1 VPVELDRVGD
11 ELADGPFGRNDL
23 GWLSRHAAHGIP

>member
-11 ELADGPFGRNDL
+11 QLADGPLGRRNL
-23 GWLSRHAAHGIP
+23 GH

>member
-11 ELADGPFGRNDL
+11 QLADGPFGGRNL
-23 GWLSRHAAHGIP
+23 GHWLRHARDRI

>member
-11 ELADGPFGRNDL
+11 QLADRPLGRRNL
-23 GWLSRHAAHGIP
+23 GHWLRHARDRI